1 MGQALERNPAMKKL
15 LAGAAALVVAILT
28 APAHAAGQEAAEV
41 TLVHGIPGAPVD
53 VVVDG
58 EVLVENFEPGTVQD
72 ISALAGETLQN
83 VEVRAA
89 GTTDVVIGPL
99 ATFDVPTGSAS
110 VVAHLD
116 ATGAPTITV
125 FENDTTT
132 LAGGTGRLTIR
143 HTAAAPAVD
152 LVVGDARPVAG
163 AENGDSASLDLIAG
177 EMAGLQLAPAGGT
190 PIADVPPLM
199 LDEGANLIVYVVGS
213 LDEDTLTFFT
223 EERSLDMDDT
233 PLTMGEGLDDDET
246 GETGEGGTSDPTAE
260 MGEDGTPAPTAVNT
274 GSALTSSSSGV
285 LYLGGALGLSSIALG
300 ALALRRRAARP

>member
-1 MGQALERNPAMKKL
+1 MKKL
-15 LAGAAALVVAILT
+15 LVGAAALVVAILT
-28 APAHAAGQEAAEV
+28 APAPAAGQEAAEV

-125 FENDTTT
+125 FENDTAT

-152 LVVGDARPVAG
+152 LVVGDARPFAG

-177 EMAGLQLAPAGGT
+177 EMAGLQLAPAGGA

-199 LDEGANLIVYVVGS
+199 LDEGSNLIVYVVGS
-213 LDEDTLTFFT
+213 LDDETLTFFT
-223 EERSLDMDDT
+223 EERSLGMDDT
-233 PLTMGEGLDDDET
+233 PLEMGEGLDDGEAD
-246 GETGEGGTSDPTAE
+246 ETGEGGTSDPTAEPAEPGE

-300 ALALRRRAARP
+300 ALVLRRRAARA